1 VNAIAGKRATIQ
13 AEDVIDLGDGVTIT
27 CVASSGFVP
36 SGQVYSGTDENTLSV
51 VLVVIYYYFQMYF
64 GGDSSSTIEP
74 FIAPLG
80 GKVNLPQN

>member
-1 VNAIAGKRATIQ
+1 MLSPGRELQFKRG
-13 AEDVIDLGDGVTIT
+13 DVIDLGDGVTIT

-51 VLVVIYYYFQMYF
+51 VLVVSYYYFQMYF
-64 GGDSSSTIEP
+64 GGDGSSTIEP